1 MKLSIQRYTYI
12 NNREVVSQSYK
23 IDRDTLRRWLETLQ
37 YGEGNQKTIIEVPS
51 FENIL
56 EVKKFIIGINLLVEP
71 ISGHIPG
78 PIGMFYS
85 ENGDSKDLGEF
96 SINLTTGEKLNI
108 MLKKYGLFD
117 DLPDGNQKL
126 EAILGDID
134 HFIAFVTY
142 EDDVLWN
149 YKKNP
154 QNDSFKLD
162 DPDEFWRFE

>member
-1 MKLSIQRYTYI
+1 
-12 NNREVVSQSYK
+12 
-23 IDRDTLRRWLETLQ
+23 
-37 YGEGNQKTIIEVPS
+37 
-51 FENIL
+51 
-56 EVKKFIIGINLLVEP
+56 
-71 ISGHIPG
+71 
-78 PIGMFYS
+78 
-85 ENGDSKDLGEF
+85 
-96 SINLTTGEKLNI
+96 

-126 EAILGDID
+126 ETILGDID